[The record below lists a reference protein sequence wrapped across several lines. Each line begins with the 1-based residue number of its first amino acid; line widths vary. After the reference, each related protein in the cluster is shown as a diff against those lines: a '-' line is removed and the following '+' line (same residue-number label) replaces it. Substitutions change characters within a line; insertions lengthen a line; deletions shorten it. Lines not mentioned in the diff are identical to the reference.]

1 MSSDER
7 QRLAA
12 LHSYRVLDTSKE
24 QSFDRIVELAA
35 ALFGAPMAAVS
46 LIDTDRQWFKAEV
59 GLGIRETPRK
69 WAFCDHTIREPSG
82 LLVVEDAQQDARF
95 QANPLVQGDP
105 HIRFYAG
112 VALTNSAGQNLGSLC
127 VIDTQPLQPKKI
139 MLDQLE
145 LLAKLA
151 VGELEL
157 GKARANLSEKQQLL
171 TLAERMSGVGHWRYD
186 LLTRKIEWSAEVYR
200 IHGVTPET
208 FNPQLDDAISF
219 YHPDDRDQIRLSVA
233 DAIATGNGYEF
244 SRRLIGRDGVTRNV
258 MGKAVCETNEAGK
271 VVAIFGVFQDVT
283 DHIRALDAAKEAVAV
298 KTEFLANMSHELR
311 TPLTSVIGFSELLRQ
326 QPDLSERS
334 KGYADRVANGSQ
346 ALLATVN
353 DVLDFSKLEAGQV
366 ELRPKPS
373 SPARVFGEATEL
385 FLSQADAKGI
395 TLLLEM
401 APSVPASLLFDP
413 DRVRQVLLNLIGN
426 AVKFT
431 AKGAVSVKAEYRTPG
446 LLSFEVSDTGPG
458 MNEAQLSRLFQ
469 RFSQVDVSLSRSH
482 GGTGL
487 GLAICKGLVDAM
499 HGEISVASTP
509 GAGSTFQVAFP
520 CSRAGLVSSA
530 GNHSTDPL
538 SLDAYR
544 ILVADDNASNRA
556 LVAASLKPTGIELTL
571 ADGGRQAVDRAAQT
585 PFDLILLD
593 LHMPDIDGQAALE
606 TIRRGRGPNFGVPIM
621 AFTAEADSGLQHL
634 AKIGFDGVVPKPIL
648 PNEFVRQISS
658 KLTETGV
665 AEETGK
671 KQHA

>member
-35 ALFGAPMAAVS
+35 ALFEAPMAAVS

-69 WAFCDHTIREPSG
+69 WAFCDHTIREPGG

-186 LLTRKIEWSAEVYR
+186 LLTGKIEWSAEVYR

-208 FNPQLDDAISF
+208 FDPQLDDAISF
-219 YHPDDRDQIRLSVA
+219 FHPDDRDHIKLSVA
-233 DAIATGNGYEF
+233 NAIATGNGYEF
-244 SRRLIGRDGVTRNV
+244 SRRLIGRDGVTHNV
-258 MGKAVCETNEAGK
+258 TCKAVCETNEAGK
-271 VVAIFGVFQDVT
+271 VVAIFGLFQDVT
-283 DHIRALDAAKEAVAV
+283 NHIRALNAAKEAVAV

-334 KGYADRVANGSQ
+334 KGYADRVASGSQ

-373 SPARVFGEATEL
+373 SPAQVFGEAIEL
-385 FLSQADAKGI
+385 FQSQADAKGI
-395 TLLLEM
+395 AVLLEM
-401 APSVPASLLFDP
+401 APSVPAALLFDP

-431 AKGAVSVKAEYRTPG
+431 AKGAVSVKTEYRAPG
-446 LLSFEVSDTGPG
+446 LLTFEVSDTGPG

-469 RFSQVDVSLSRSH
+469 RFSQVDESLSRSH

-499 HGEISVASTP
+499 GGEISVTSTP
-509 GAGSTFQVAFP
+509 GAGSTFRVAFA
-520 CSRAGLVSSA
+520 CSRAALVPSA
-530 GNHSTDPL
+530 GTHSTDPL

-556 LVAASLKPTGIELTL
+556 LVAASLKPTGVELTL
-571 ADGGRQAVDRAAQT
+571 AEGGRQAVERAAQT

-606 TIRRGRGPNFGVPIM
+606 MIRRGRGPNFGVPIM
-621 AFTAEADSGLQHL
+621 AFTAEAGSGLQHL

-658 KLTETGV
+658 KLTENVV
-665 AEETGK
+665 AEETGN